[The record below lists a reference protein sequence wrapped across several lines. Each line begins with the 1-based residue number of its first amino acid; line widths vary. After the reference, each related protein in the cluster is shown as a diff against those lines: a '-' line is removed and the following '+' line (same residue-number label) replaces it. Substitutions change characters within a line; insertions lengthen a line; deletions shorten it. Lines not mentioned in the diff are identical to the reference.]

1 MKNNE
6 REKRVGDK
14 NDKQRSVLVLELTLP
29 DADAKEQS
37 NSNRNEVMSSVV
49 IG

>member
-1 MKNNE
+1 MKE
-6 REKRVGDK
+6 IDRWRVE

-29 DADAKEQS
+29 DADANEQS
-37 NSNRNEVMSSVV
+37 NSKRNEVMSSVV

>member
-1 MKNNE
+1 MKE
-6 REKRVGDK
+6 RREFELEA
-14 NDKQRSVLVLELTLP
+14 NDKRSVLVLELTLP
-29 DADAKEQS
+29 DADTKEQS

>member
-1 MKNNE
+1 MKE
-6 REKRVGDK
+6 IDRWRVE
-14 NDKQRSVLVLELTLP
+14 NDKRSVLVSELTLP

>member
-1 MKNNE
+1 MKE
-6 REKRVGDK
+6 IDRWRELE

-29 DADAKEQS
+29 DADANEQS
-37 NSNRNEVMSSVV
+37 NSRNEVMSSVV